1 MPNED
6 ETAKRVE
13 ERIDAAYDVYER
25 QSKIMRAVWVAVAVL
40 LVLAGLAM
48 IVFPGPAAVVI
59 PLGLSMLAAV
69 FGWARRLLL
78 RGVRTGMKAR
88 KALEGK
94 DTKIKLLGIAALA
107 CLAAGAIALIVL

>member
-1 MPNED
+1 MSNED

-25 QSKIMRAVWVAVAVL
+25 QNKIVRTMWVAVAVL

-69 FGWARRLLL
+69 FGWARRLLVL
-78 RGVRTGMKAR
+78 SVRTSMKAR
-88 KALEGK
+88 KVIEGQG
-94 DTKIKLLGIAALA
+94 TQIKLLGVAALA
-107 CLAAGAIALIVL
+107 CLTAAVIALVVL